1 MYKIARNTMHLEK
14 FPIVFG
20 WHLIDMN
27 TPLRK
32 EEGFLSPLFKKGRIS
47 HLYKTLVQEEYSN

>member
-1 MYKIARNTMHLEK
+1 MYLEK

-27 TPLRK
+27 TPFRK
-32 EEGFLSPLFKKGRIS
+32 EEGFLSPVFRKGRIS
-47 HLYKTLVQEEYSN
+47 HLYKTLVQEKYYN